1 MDVYM
6 EFSFLQSL
14 KTQNDL
20 TVSYISVNS
29 VYSQIVML
37 H

>member
-1 MDVYM
+1 M
-6 EFSFLQSL
+6 EFSFLQNL

-20 TVSYISVNS
+20 NVSHISVNL

>member
-1 MDVYM
+1 M

-14 KTQNDL
+14 KTRNDL
-20 TVSYISVNS
+20 HVSHISVNL